1 MAGPYNLD
9 YFCLQKT
16 RSPGIKLPQSK
27 LCSAEACQGRAAAA
41 PPNPCSTTMNPES
54 HAGITCPCWCP
65 GFRAMQLNKAVSRQ
79 IALLLYRAPLVLARC
94 AQPHLDGI
102 SIVGKERVSIALLL
116 DI

>member
-1 MAGPYNLD
+1 
-9 YFCLQKT
+9 
-16 RSPGIKLPQSK
+16 
-27 LCSAEACQGRAAAA
+27 
-41 PPNPCSTTMNPES
+41 
-54 HAGITCPCWCP
+54 
-65 GFRAMQLNKAVSRQ
+65 MQLNKAVSRQ